1 MQLIHAVENY
11 FPNSG
16 GMQEVVKQLSERLV
30 AMGHDVTVVTKKHKD
45 RNFTELNGV
54 KIVEFEGSGN
64 LAGGLTGEI
73 EKYQNYLLQSNCDVI
88 TFFAAQQFLY
98 DAALEILPR
107 IKAKKVSVPTGYSGF
122 YNPVFKKYY
131 DQMRSWIKNFDMNV
145 YLSDNY
151 RDINFARENGVNNT
165 IIIPN
170 GADEREFTETES
182 KIDIRKQFNLPEDCF
197 LILHVGNY
205 TGEKGHKEAINLFLK
220 SDLKNSVLLFIGHN
234 TAYFKK
240 RSIFKY
246 YKTGLLW
253 LSKMFSS
260 KKIIL
265 TEANRETTVAAYK
278 QADLFLFPS
287 NIECSPIVL
296 FEAMAA
302 KTPFLVTDVGNS
314 VEIVKWSDG
323 GMILPTYVDEKK
335 FSHAKISESAEL
347 LNKIYAD
354 KTLRKKLAEQGHKN
368 WQEKF
373 TWQKITLQ
381 YEDLYKKL
389 IKEEK

>member
-1 MQLIHAVENY
+1 MKILHTVENY
-11 FPNSG
+11 FPDTG

-30 AMGHDVTVVTKKHKD
+30 AMGHDVTVATKKHKE
-45 RNFTELNGV
+45 RNFKAHNGV
-54 KIVEFEGSGN
+54 KIVEFEGSGFH
-64 LAGGLTGEI
+64 AIGMKGET
-73 EKYQNYLLQSNCDVI
+73 EKYRKFLLESDFDII
-88 TFFAAQQFLY
+88 TFFAAQQFMY
-98 DAALEILPR
+98 DAALDILPQ

-122 YNPVFKKYY
+122 YNPLYKKYY
-131 DQMRSWIKNFDMNV
+131 EQMSSWIKGFDMNV

-151 RDINFARENGVNNT
+151 RDINFARENRLTNLV
-165 IIIPN
+165 IIPN
-170 GADEREFTETES
+170 GADEREFTNMES
-182 KIDIRKQFNLPEDCF
+182 QVNIRKEYHLPADCF

-205 TGEKGHKEAINLFLK
+205 TGKKGHREAIEIFLR
-220 SDLKNSVLLFIGHN
+220 SDLKNAALLMIGHN
-234 TAYFKK
+234 TGYFKR

-246 YKTGLLW
+246 YKTALLW
-253 LSKMFSS
+253 LSRSFSS

-265 TEANRETTVAAYK
+265 TTANRETTIAAYK

-314 VEIVKWSDG
+314 AEIVKWSG
-323 GMILPTYVDEKK
+323 GGIVLPTYIDENRL
-335 FSHAKISESAEL
+335 SHAKIKPSSKILNEIYGNKALKEKLSASG
-347 LNKIYAD
+347 Y
-354 KTLRKKLAEQGHKN
+354 KN

-381 YEDLYKKL
+381 YEELYKNLLKQ
-389 IKEEK
+389 KT